1 MNNPFNKLPTT
12 SSSWNI
18 FPSGQSHAIITN
30 VSNML
35 TKQLDGLPKAT
46 IFGIL
51 IVLFSMDYIIGAS
64 FRPWWDILLF
74 IVGMTTVMTYFMAM
88 GVKDIAGSNEF
99 YVGFTIAL
107 LKLVYLLN
115 YILREAHVPSFLI
128 GMAFSLPM
136 TVVPAAIEKFYLG
149 KNIYT
154 TGYGLV
160 DLLTKEGSGGLGDVM
175 GNLGQILKGFTQEN
189 NERSRSHHHVNPK
202 DATIN
207 DATNILEESDN
218 EYQPDDLDDAVNA
231 AVGKITLEDEAD

>member
-1 MNNPFNKLPTT
+1 MNNPFNNTPGT

-18 FPSGQSHAIITN
+18 FSSGQSHVMTN
-30 VSNML
+30 MSNIVA
-35 TKQLDGLPKAT
+35 KQFDGLPKGT

-51 IVLFSMDYIIGAS
+51 ITLFSIDYIISAS

-74 IVGMTTVMTYFMAM
+74 IVGMTTVMTYFMTM
-88 GVKDIAGSNEF
+88 GIKDIASSNEF

-128 GMAFSLPM
+128 GLIFSLPM

-160 DLLTKEGSGGLGDVM
+160 DILTKEANGGLVDVL
-175 GNLGQILKGFTQEN
+175 GNLGQMLKGFTQEN
-189 NERSRSHHHVNPK
+189 SERSHTHHHDHLNNT
-202 DATIN
+202 TIN
-207 DATNILEESDN
+207 DASNILEESDN
-218 EYQPDDLDDAVNA
+218 EYQPDDLDDAVND
-231 AVGKITLEDEAD
+231 AVGQITSENQPD